1 MVAIGKVYVTHR
13 QEPER
18 QTLAEEVTDSLYQL
32 SLDSVSCLLPSL
44 FLSLYISFNLNRS
57 SAISLSFIHRDPAAD
72 TALHYVFFYLYI
84 FIFYILYF
92 I

>member
-32 SLDSVSCLLPSL
+32 PLDYVSCLLASF
-44 FLSLYISFNLNRS
+44 FLSLYISFNLDG
-57 SAISLSFIHRDPAAD
+57 LSTCAVSVLI
-72 TALHYVFFYLYI
+72 
-84 FIFYILYF
+84 
-92 I
+92 